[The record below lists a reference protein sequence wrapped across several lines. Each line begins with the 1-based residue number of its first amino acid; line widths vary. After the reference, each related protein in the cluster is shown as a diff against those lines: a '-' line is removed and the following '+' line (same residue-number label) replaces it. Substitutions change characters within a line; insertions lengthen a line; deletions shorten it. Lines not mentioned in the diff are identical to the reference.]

1 MGEVTNVNEMHLPE
15 KGGLNVIQ
23 TQDAFWPISS
33 ILRSCDL
40 QKAQEP
46 LSRAF
51 PRNHSQLKYFTTK
64 EDCLYRAYLTVS
76 IAS

>member
-51 PRNHSQLKYFTTK
+51 PRKNIHSNTSQLKKTVDT
-64 EDCLYRAYLTVS
+64 ELT
-76 IAS
+76 